1 MRKELPDIAFHR
13 SDKGEMMIEN
23 RFDHDGCSSIRK
35 GRRSNLNRGETLEIK
50 SFYRHKGG
58 NVCLNK
64 R

>member
-1 MRKELPDIAFHR
+1 MKEGDIFESLLDR
-13 SDKGEMMIEN
+13 MEYVVKGIMNSAVVLQSREGDTAILTGE
-23 RFDHDGCSSIRK
+23 
-35 GRRSNLNRGETLEIK
+35 ETLEIK